1 MLSDQEELAFRESA
15 FAWIRAQ
22 QLHKPFFTREDL
34 SQFSYGGATHR
45 LIGLYTGIWK
55 VKALSDSAIAISTE
69 YVPDGKKRQYSD
81 DEGADGLQRYK
92 WRKTNPDQWEN
103 RALRMAMERNL
114 PMLWMVGIGYV
125 PGTTQQLFDV
135 RYPVYL
141 IGEEPAEHQFVVAL
155 EQDQKIIPSGEPVAV
170 QEIVKRYNERIVKAR
185 YHQPLFRARVIHA
198 YEERCAVCRL
208 PFTELLEAAHIR
220 PDSQGGSTKISNGMS
235 LCKIHHGAYDAD
247 IIGIS
252 PDYTIHVRDSVLAT
266 FDGPTLQHSIK
277 EMDGEALR
285 QIPKETTSKP
295 DRELLAERFEKFQK
309 AS

>member
-1 MLSDQEELAFRESA
+1 MLNDQEELAFRESA

-22 QLHKPFFTREDL
+22 QFHKPFFTREDL
-34 SQFSYGGATHR
+34 SEFSFGGTTHR
-45 LIGLYTGIWK
+45 LIGLFTGIWK
-55 VKALSDSAIAISTE
+55 VTALSDSAIAISTA
-69 YVPDGKKRQYSD
+69 YVRDGSKRPYED
-81 DEGADGLQRYK
+81 GEGLDGLQRYK
-92 WRKTNPDQWEN
+92 WRGTDPNQSDN
-103 RALRMAMERNL
+103 RALRRAMERNL
-114 PMLWMVGIGYV
+114 PMLWLVGIGYV
-125 PGTTQQLFDV
+125 PGTIQQLFDV

-141 IGEEPAEHQFVVAL
+141 IGEEPVEHQFVVAL
-155 EQDQKIIPSGEPVAV
+155 EQDQRIIPSGEPVAV
-170 QEIVKRYNERIVKAR
+170 QEILKRYNERIVKAR

-252 PDYTIHVRDSVLAT
+252 PDYTIHVKDSVLAT

>member
-1 MLSDQEELAFRESA
+1 MLNDEEEMLFREA
-15 FAWIRAQ
+15 VFAWIRAR
-22 QLHKPFFTREDL
+22 QLHTPFFTRDDL
-34 SQFSYGGATHR
+34 SKFEYQGRTHR
-45 LIGLYTGIWK
+45 LIGPQTGIWW
-55 VKALSDSAIAISTE
+55 VASLSESAIAFATT
-69 YVPDGKKRQYSD
+69 YVPDGGKRPYE
-81 DEGADGLQRYK
+81 EGEGPDGLQRYK
-92 WRKTNPDQWEN
+92 WRGTDPNKFDN
-103 RALRMAMERNL
+103 RALRHSMERHL
-114 PMLWMVGIGYV
+114 PMLWLVGIGYV
-125 PGTTQQLFDV
+125 PGTKTQLFDA
-135 RYPVYL
+135 RFPVYL
-141 IGEEPAEHQFVVAL
+141 IGEEPSEYQFVVAL
-155 EQDQKIIPSGEPVAV
+155 EEDQKVLPAGEPVAV

-220 PDSQGGSTKISNGMS
+220 PDSQGGSAKISKGMS

-252 PDYTIHVRDSVLAT
+252 PDYKIHVKESVLAT

-285 QIPKETTSKP
+285 QIPSETASKP
-295 DRELLAERFEKFQK
+295 DRELLAERFEKFMR

>member
-1 MLSDQEELAFRESA
+1 MLNDQEELAFREAA

-22 QLHKPFFTREDL
+22 QLTKPFFTREDL
-34 SQFSYGGATHR
+34 SQFSYGGTSHR
-45 LIGLYTGIWK
+45 LIGLFTGIWK
-55 VKALSDSAIAISTE
+55 VTALSDTAIAISTA
-69 YVPDGKKRQYSD
+69 YVPDGAKRPYED
-81 DEGADGLQRYK
+81 GEGPDGLQRYK
-92 WRKTNPDQWEN
+92 WRGTDPNQSDN
-103 RALRMAMERNL
+103 RALRRAMERNL
-114 PMLWMVGIGYV
+114 PMFWLVGIGFV

-252 PDYTIHVRDSVLAT
+252 PDYTIRVRESVLAT

-277 EMDGEALR
+277 EMNGETLR
-285 QIPKETTSKP
+285 QIPKEAASKP
-295 DRELLAERFEKFQK
+295 DRELLAERYDKFLS

>member
-1 MLSDQEELAFRESA
+1 MLNDQDELAFRESA

-45 LIGLYTGIWK
+45 LIGLFTGIWK
-55 VKALSDSAIAISTE
+55 VTALSDSAIAISTA
-69 YVPDGKKRQYSD
+69 YVRDGLKRPYED
-81 DEGADGLQRYK
+81 GEGLDGLQRYK
-92 WRKTNPDQWEN
+92 WRGTDPNQSDN
-103 RALRMAMERNL
+103 RALRQAMERNL
-114 PMLWMVGIGYV
+114 PMLWLVGIGYV

-170 QEIVKRYNERIVKAR
+170 QEIVKRYNERIVNAR

-252 PDYTIHVRDSVLAT
+252 PDYTIHVRDSILAT

-277 EMDGEALR
+277 EMDGEVLR

-295 DRELLAERFEKFQK
+295 DRELLAERFDKFKK

>member
-1 MLSDQEELAFRESA
+1 MLNDQEELVFRESA

-45 LIGLYTGIWK
+45 LIGLFTGIWK
-55 VKALSDSAIAISTE
+55 VTALSDSAIAISTA
-69 YVPDGKKRQYSD
+69 YVRDGLKRPYED
-81 DEGADGLQRYK
+81 GEGLDGLQRYK
-92 WRKTNPDQWEN
+92 WRGTDPNQSDN
-103 RALRMAMERNL
+103 RALRQAMERNL
-114 PMLWMVGIGYV
+114 PMLWLVGIGYV

-170 QEIVKRYNERIVKAR
+170 QEIVKRYNERIVNAR

-252 PDYTIHVRDSVLAT
+252 PDYTIHVRDSILAT

-277 EMDGEALR
+277 EMDGEVLR

-295 DRELLAERFEKFQK
+295 DRELLAERFDKFKK

>member
-1 MLSDQEELAFRESA
+1 MLNDQEELAFRESA
-15 FAWIRAQ
+15 FAWIRTQ

-45 LIGLYTGIWK
+45 LIGLFTGIWK
-55 VKALSDSAIAISTE
+55 VTALSDSAIAISTA
-69 YVPDGKKRQYSD
+69 YVRDGLKRPYED
-81 DEGADGLQRYK
+81 GEGLDGLQRYK
-92 WRKTNPDQWEN
+92 WRGTDPNQSDN
-103 RALRMAMERNL
+103 RALRQAMERNL
-114 PMLWMVGIGYV
+114 PMLWLVGIGYV

-285 QIPKETTSKP
+285 QIPKETASKP